1 MCVFVCVH
9 TDLDKRYFWP
19 EDKVVALS
27 SKSRVRFV
35 LEYEHNV
42 SCKGYSMAEFN
53 MHYRN
58 DKLTLHMR
66 RALRASRS
74 DCSFNVQH
82 PT

>member
-42 SCKGYSMAEFN
+42 SCKGDSVAEFN
-53 MHYRN
+53 MHYR
-58 DKLTLHMR
+58 KPCTCAERYVQAGPIVH
-66 RALRASRS
+66 ST
-74 DCSFNVQH
+74 FNTQLK
-82 PT
+82 